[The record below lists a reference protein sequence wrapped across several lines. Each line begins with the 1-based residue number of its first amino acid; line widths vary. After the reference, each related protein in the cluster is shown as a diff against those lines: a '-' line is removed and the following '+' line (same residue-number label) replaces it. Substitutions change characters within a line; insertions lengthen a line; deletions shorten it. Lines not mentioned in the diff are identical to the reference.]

1 MRKELIDQNHWFV
14 RIRRY
19 MALTAWI
26 MLIFTHFTLFF
37 VEIARI
43 KAMEK
48 ETLWF
53 YICCVIVILLYVI
66 SVIVQDTKVFPH
78 IVEITKKYIDKKI
91 N

>member
-1 MRKELIDQNHWFV
+1 MRKEIIEQNHWFV

-26 MLIFTHFTLFF
+26 MLLFNHFIQFF
-37 VEIARI
+37 INIERT
-43 KAMEK
+43 KAMK
-48 ETLWF
+48 ETMLAF
-53 YICCVIVILLYVI
+53 YICCMVVILLYVI
-66 SVIVQDTKVFPH
+66 SVIIQDTKVLPH